1 MENGKEEADEA
12 KDYHLQML
20 SNNHFAVL
28 CWKHDTDSTAY
39 GHSSGLAPYEA
50 PVTIA
55 EKHKLFLSLTILTP

>member
-1 MENGKEEADEA
+1 VENGKEEADEA

-39 GHSSGLAPYEA
+39 GHSSGQAPDEA
-50 PVTIA
+50 PVMIA
-55 EKHKLFLSLTILTP
+55 EKRKQFFSFTILTP